1 MVIGNLTWMEEHAVH
16 VGAKVRGEVA
26 RLEDGGC
33 TVVVVAVSGCAHTYH
48 TYTHFCYAI
57 YNSHMVWVKPKL

>member
-1 MVIGNLTWMEEHAVH
+1 MVVGNVTWMEEHAVH

-33 TVVVVAVSGCAHTYH
+33 TVVVVAVSGSVHVYLDCMHVYLTQG
-48 TYTHFCYAI
+48 C
-57 YNSHMVWVKPKL
+57 V